1 MTSLW
6 NEAAAHTPREARFVC
21 VSYGLVPP
29 NLPISLGILHWLCG
43 DHAIAP
49 TSLMESWGINYINHM
64 DHIPLPDL
72 IKMRQSLKQLN
83 LPAFLAC
90 AEALQGEKPSDICP
104 RTDKTDMWLE
114 SFFQTSKPFYSIPDW
129 YQQCRIRSRQSDQ
142 LAKKNKTIDGCH
154 ATAKFDFWSLFSD
167 K

>member
-1 MTSLW
+1 MTANNAESVFVSLW

-21 VSYGLVPP
+21 VSYGSVPP

-72 IKMRQSLKQLN
+72 IKMRQSLKQ
-83 LPAFLAC
+83 
-90 AEALQGEKPSDICP
+90 S
-104 RTDKTDMWLE
+104 R
-114 SFFQTSKPFYSIPDW
+114 SIPCMRWSTAGWETLW
-129 YQQCRIRSRQSDQ
+129 YFALELIKLTCD
-142 LAKKNKTIDGCH
+142 
-154 ATAKFDFWSLFSD
+154 WSLFFKPVSHFTVFHTD
-167 K
+167 ISNVGLGQGKVIN